1 MPAPSRP
8 SASDSVADDVVLW
21 AIGGIGLGAAA
32 VWGGAQLATLL
43 RHGQSLPVGLGTAAR
58 AMFRLPSSA
67 AEPALAWPEPVRPLL
82 PGPALYWA
90 ATVVVAVALVAVV
103 AAAWHL
109 LRNQRVG
116 TERRQRLGVDT
127 RAHLARPGE
136 LRPLIVPGP
145 RPGRLILGRVGSRL
159 VATERRDRAA
169 PPRRRG
175 RHGDRSAVAVIGP
188 TRCGKTANVI
198 SGILEWEGPAILS
211 SVKDDLLAATLAR
224 RAEIGEVKVFDP
236 TGTTGQPCAQWSP
249 LRGAMTPTGAQKAA
263 RMLAGSS
270 RRSGRE
276 DVEFFT
282 DLASQLLWAQFW
294 TAAVSGRSMRDVVR
308 WVLTRDR
315 PSRDVRGDVAGL
327 LDLQLAGDD
336 TQRRLWAGDAFH
348 ALEGV
353 WGNDPR
359 TMSNIYVTAQR
370 MLGVWQDPAVAAVAE
385 KCDIDLD
392 WLVKGSNTLYVCA
405 PLHEQARLS
414 VLFGGLLS
422 DLVEQQA
429 YEWAATHRDPLPDLL
444 VVLDEAAN
452 TPTRWLPT
460 VASTCSGLG
469 ILLVTIWQSKAQI
482 DEAYGTLA
490 DSVLTNHGSKVI
502 FSGVSDP
509 STLDY
514 VTKLLGE
521 EEVRQRAISTDLL
534 HGGRSVNESTTR
546 LRLLSGDLLRQVPP
560 DHALLIHQTLPPAH
574 LRARPYYADRR
585 LRALSGSDLP
595 AAADPEVREASA

>member
-1 MPAPSRP
+1 MAAPPRP
-8 SASDSVADDVVLW
+8 SSSNSVADDVVLW
-21 AIGGIGLGAAA
+21 AIAGVGVAASA
-32 VWGGAQLATLL
+32 VWGGAQLAVLV
-43 RHGQSLPVGLGTAAR
+43 RHGQTLPVGAASAAQ

-67 AEPALAWPEPVRPLL
+67 SRPALAWPEPVRSLI
-82 PGPALYWA
+82 PGAPLYWT
-90 ATVVVAVALVAVV
+90 ATVLVTALVAGAVV
-103 AAAWHL
+103 VGYHL
-109 LRNQRVG
+109 LRYQRVG
-116 TERRQRLGVDT
+116 TERRRRLGVDT
-127 RAHLARPGE
+127 RAHLARPSD
-136 LRPLIVPGP
+136 LRPLIVRGP
-145 RPGRLILGRVGSRL
+145 RPGRLVLGRVGTRL
-159 VATERRDRAA
+159 VATERREPSA
-169 PPRRRG
+169 RG
-175 RHGDRSAVAVIGP
+175 RRHPRQGDRSAVAMIGP
-188 TRCGKTANVI
+188 TRCGKTANII
-198 SGILEWEGPAILS
+198 SGILEWEGPVILS
-211 SVKDDLLAATLAR
+211 SVKDDLLAATLAQR
-224 RAEIGEVKVFDP
+224 SRLGEVKVFDP
-236 TGTTGQPCAQWSP
+236 TATTGQPCAQWSP
-249 LRGAMTPTGAQKAA
+249 LRGATTPSGAQKAA

-276 DVEFFT
+276 DVEFFN
-282 DLASQLLWAQFW
+282 DLASQLLWALFW
-294 TAAVSGRSMRDVVR
+294 AAAVSGRSMRDVVR

-315 PSRDVRGDVAGL
+315 PRPKARGDVAGL
-327 LDLQLAGDD
+327 LDRLGHCDD
-336 TQRRLWAGDAFH
+336 IQRQVWAGDALH

-353 WGNDPR
+353 WENDPR
-359 TMSNIYVTAQR
+359 TRSNIYVTAQR
-370 MLGVWQDPAVAAVAE
+370 MLGVWQDPSVAAVTE
-385 KCDIDLD
+385 GCDIDLD
-392 WLVKGSNTLYVCA
+392 WLVKANNTLYICG

-452 TPTRWLPT
+452 TPTRWLPN

-482 DEAYGTLA
+482 DEAYGALA

-521 EEVRQRAISTDLL
+521 EEVRQHALSTDLV
-534 HGGRSVNESTTR
+534 HGGRNVNESTTR

-574 LRARPYYADRR
+574 LRARPYYANRR
-585 LRALSGSDLP
+585 LRALSRAEVP
-595 AAADPEVREASA
+595 ARTDDDDQHRSP

>member
-1 MPAPSRP
+1 
-8 SASDSVADDVVLW
+8 
-21 AIGGIGLGAAA
+21 
-32 VWGGAQLATLL
+32 
-43 RHGQSLPVGLGTAAR
+43 
-58 AMFRLPSSA
+58 
-67 AEPALAWPEPVRPLL
+67 
-82 PGPALYWA
+82 
-90 ATVVVAVALVAVV
+90 
-103 AAAWHL
+103 
-109 LRNQRVG
+109 
-116 TERRQRLGVDT
+116 
-127 RAHLARPGE
+127 
-136 LRPLIVPGP
+136 
-145 RPGRLILGRVGSRL
+145 
-159 VATERRDRAA
+159 
-169 PPRRRG
+169 
-175 RHGDRSAVAVIGP
+175 
-188 TRCGKTANVI
+188 
-198 SGILEWEGPAILS
+198 
-211 SVKDDLLAATLAR
+211 
-224 RAEIGEVKVFDP
+224 
-236 TGTTGQPCAQWSP
+236 
-249 LRGAMTPTGAQKAA
+249 
-263 RMLAGSS
+263 
-270 RRSGRE
+270 
-276 DVEFFT
+276 
-282 DLASQLLWAQFW
+282 
-294 TAAVSGRSMRDVVR
+294 
-308 WVLTRDR
+308 
-315 PSRDVRGDVAGL
+315 
-327 LDLQLAGDD
+327 
-336 TQRRLWAGDAFH
+336 
-348 ALEGV
+348 
-353 WGNDPR
+353 
-359 TMSNIYVTAQR
+359 

-452 TPTRWLPT
+452 TPTRWLPS

-595 AAADPEVREASA
+595 AAPDAEVQEASA